1 MLWVL
6 MWLLYTQGIVPTPA
20 EELVVME
27 LTESQFAQL
36 TPADDV
42 VIDDPEPPTGM
53 FYRWG
58 GSEAL

>member
-1 MLWVL
+1 

-53 FYRWG
+53 FY
-58 GSEAL
+58 S